1 MRTSSLNQ
9 SRAVY
14 EEKNTFHSKS
24 GHVSLIRKELV
35 TLAGSHTHAVILNQ
49 LLYWTQR
56 TKDFSLMLEEE
67 KNRGIATT
75 EGFPREE
82 FPQEEPPQ
90 YGWIYKTASDLIEET
105 MLHVDRTTLRRYL
118 KFLVKQKWL
127 FERSNPQNKWNKTIQ
142 YRVNVQKIQEDL
154 MALGLNLSEIPGLEK
169 VNFKGMKE
177 GNRSKKH
184 SNVYLLPLKSRIASS
199 DGQPAHTNEQNA
211 RSDGHNA
218 RSSGQIAHSKTENTT
233 EITNREHAEGARANS
248 DKSFFGE
255 VLEIWNAC
263 VSQEGLPPANLT
275 DERQR
280 RIYSLFPLY
289 FESDLTQWK
298 QFCNRIACSPF
309 LMGQGPRKWRVS
321 LDWIL
326 VEENLIKV
334 LEGNFDDPEE
344 VDKKQTATSN
354 TERVKEISTTL
365 ASIEDPMWREWCS
378 QLDFES
384 RNAVSLGE
392 LKSIANARFLEV
404 EGDRLIWIGSS
415 DPQVLSRI
423 ENLRLKLLPLTQ
435 KTFPKVRNLRTR
447 LCEDH
452 SVLQKETPQQL
463 GELS

>member
-35 TLAGSHTHAVILNQ
+35 ALTGNHTHAVILNQ
-49 LLYWTQR
+49 LLYWTQK

-67 KNRGIATT
+67 KNREITT
-75 EGFPREE
+75 IERFTRED
-82 FPQEEPPQ
+82 FPQEESPQ
-90 YGWIYKTASDLIEET
+90 YGWIYKTASDLVEET

-118 KFLVKQKWL
+118 KFLVKKKWL

-154 MALGLNLSEIPGLEK
+154 MALGLNLSEIPLSGLEK
-169 VNFKGMKE
+169 VNFKGTQE
-177 GNRSKKH
+177 GNKPKEH
-184 SNVYLLPLKSRIASS
+184 SNIYLLPLKSRVAHSN
-199 DGQPAHTNEQNA
+199 GQSAHSNEQSA
-211 RSDGHNA
+211 RSDGYNA
-218 RSSGQIAHSKTENTT
+218 HSSGQIAHSKTENKT
-233 EITNREHAEGARANS
+233 EITNRKHAEGARDAF
-248 DKSFFGE
+248 KMF
-255 VLEIWNAC
+255 EIWKIQVC
-263 VSQEGLPPANLT
+263 QDSLQLT
-275 DERQR
+275 KTRQQQLKTLL
-280 RIYSLFPLY
+280 SLHFQN
-289 FESDLTQWK
+289 DTQQWQ
-298 QFCNRIACSPF
+298 QFCERVSCSPF

-344 VDKKQTATSN
+344 FEQKQTATST
-354 TERVKEISTTL
+354 TEKTKEINTTL
-365 ASIEDPMWREWCS
+365 DSIEDPVWREWCS
-378 QLDFES
+378 QLDFNS

-404 EGDRLIWIGSS
+404 EGDRLVWIGSS
-415 DPQVLSRI
+415 DVHVLSCI
-423 ENLRLKLLPLTQ
+423 EDLRLKILPLAQ
-435 KTFPKVRNLRTR
+435 RTFPKVRNLRTR
-447 LCEDH
+447 LCEEP
-452 SVLQKETPQQL
+452 STLEKEIPQHI